1 MAAHLCRCG
10 CMQTCCGLHPH
21 PPTQMLSFP
30 LEYLTSKVYLS
41 KLVWLRLAF
50 KRSSQV
56 SLKPGPDSNKYS
68 SIWNLVAAPSS
79 GRKLSSKAAANAAWG
94 GCLPNSCSKEPG
106 KKLPTRL
113 VSGFVEKITHVGGS
127 RRRLAGRRADRK
139 ALSANYQSDWT
150 LAGNESIRSVESNSI
165 LEVQREILMIFA
177 NN

>member
-1 MAAHLCRCG
+1 MWMHANMWYSAS
-10 CMQTCCGLHPH
+10 TPSS
-21 PPTQMLSFP
+21 TDVKLSTGIFV
-30 LEYLTSKVYLS
+30 KVDLS
-41 KLVWLRLAF
+41 RYVWLRLAL
-50 KRSSQV
+50 KRSFQV
-56 SLKPGPDSNKYS
+56 SLKPGPDSNSSVSKYS

-79 GRKLSSKAAANAAWG
+79 GRKLGSKAAANAAWG

-165 LEVQREILMIFA
+165 LEVQREILMISA

>member
-10 CMQTCCGLHPH
+10 CMQTCGIPHPH
-21 PPTQMLSFP
+21 PPPQMLSFR
-30 LEYLTSKVYLS
+30 LEYLSRY
-41 KLVWLRLAF
+41 VWLRLAF

-56 SLKPGPDSNKYS
+56 SLKPGPDSNSSVSKYS
-68 SIWNLVAAPSS
+68 LIWNLVAAPSS
-79 GRKLSSKAAANAAWG
+79 GRKLGSKAAANAAWG

-127 RRRLAGRRADRK
+127 RRRRLAGRRADRK

-165 LEVQREILMIFA
+165 LEVQRENLMIFA
-177 NN
+177 IN